1 MPVRENVKCTVC
13 QKGLS
18 RVTWNYGKQRKIENF
33 FCDTACKGQ
42 WQREQREA
50 LGFTQAWLYDQY
62 ITQQKGASQIGK
74 EIGRDGKRVWEWLR
88 DYGIETR
95 ARGSDERQWIK
106 PGDVSLFKGRKHKPE
121 TRALLSIISK
131 EDGRLPWGKNNDPY
145 WKGKTGSDHPSYK
158 GGHTPERQAFYA
170 SPEWAEAVKTI
181 WSRDNATCQRC
192 GIHHNQEKVRG
203 TFHIHHIVS
212 FMVRD
217 LRAKPE
223 NLVLLCRQCHLWV
236 HSRMNAQMEFIVNP
250 EALADE

>member
-1 MPVRENVKCTVC
+1 MPARENVKCTVC
-13 QKGLS
+13 ESGLL
-18 RVTWNYGKQRKIENF
+18 RVTWNYAKQRKIENF
-33 FCDTACKGQ
+33 FCDNGCKGQ
-42 WQREQREA
+42 WQREQRES
-50 LGFTQAWLYDQY
+50 LGFTQSWLYDQY
-62 ITQQKGASQIGK
+62 VTQQKGANQIGK

-106 PGDVSLFKGRKHKPE
+106 PGDVSLFKGRKHKQE
-121 TRALLSIISK
+121 TKELLSEISK
-131 EDGRLPWGKNNDPY
+131 EDGRLPWGRDNPHPLKGGDPKN
-145 WKGKTGSDHPSYK
+145 HPCYK
-158 GGHTPERQAFYA
+158 GGLTPERQAFYA
-170 SPEWAEAVKTI
+170 SPEWVDAVKYV
-181 WSRDNATCQRC
+181 WARDNATCQRC